1 MPLTANEEEAY
12 KLWLEHVENEL
23 REFDIN
29 KLSNGIAKHT
39 ERTTVLKQ
47 EDLKDFLL
55 AFNEMLFLNQNTE
68 NS

>member
-39 ERTTVLKQ
+39 ERTTVLK
-47 EDLKDFLL
+47 
-55 AFNEMLFLNQNTE
+55 
-68 NS
+68 